1 MILFKFELVVY
12 LHRSLGN
19 LLIFEQYLY
28 ILFQQLYAMQFY
40 LNYNIYFINIVI
52 QISFKLRYEILKKK
66 TSIT

>member
-1 MILFKFELVVY
+1 MILFNFELVVY

-28 ILFQQLYAMQFY
+28 ILFQQLYAVQFY

-52 QISFKLRYEILKKK
+52 QISFKIK
-66 TSIT
+66 I